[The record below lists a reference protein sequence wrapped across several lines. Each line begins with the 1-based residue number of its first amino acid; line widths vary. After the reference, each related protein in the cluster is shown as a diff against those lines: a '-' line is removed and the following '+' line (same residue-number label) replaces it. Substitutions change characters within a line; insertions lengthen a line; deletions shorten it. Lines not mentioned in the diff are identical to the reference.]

1 MQVHREAHGQ
11 VAEKII
17 QVEPEVADLFL
28 GGSEVNAEGAVLLP
42 GGAADARDPGIRT
55 VLFTDIVDSTSLTQ
69 KLGDEMAMEFLRVH
83 DRIVRDALAAAKGRE
98 VKHTGDGIMASFVSA
113 AAAVRCAVQ
122 IQRELARRER
132 EEQRSS
138 HQSSHWRRGRGTG
151 RTKQRYFWNDCATGG
166 AALFPRRT
174 RPNPGIDR
182 GSGTMYREGL
192 IISSFGRSR
201 AQRF

>member
-1 MQVHREAHGQ
+1 MQVHREAHGM

-28 GGSEVNAEGAVLLP
+28 GGSEVNAEGAALLP
-42 GGAADARDPGIRT
+42 GGAADVRDPGIRT
-55 VLFTDIVDSTSLTQ
+55 VLFTESSTRPHSRRNWVTRWRWNFCVFTTASYETPCWWRRAV
-69 KLGDEMAMEFLRVH
+69 KLS
-83 DRIVRDALAAAKGRE
+83 ILA
-98 VKHTGDGIMASFVSA
+98 MASWPLLSA
-113 AAAVRCAVQ
+113 AAAVRCAMQ

-132 EEQRSS
+132 ENTIITSKLALAAQLGNRSNK
-138 HQSSHWRRGRGTG
+138 
-151 RTKQRYFWNDCATGG
+151 KQRYFWNDCAIGG

-192 IISSFGRSR
+192 IIASFGRSR